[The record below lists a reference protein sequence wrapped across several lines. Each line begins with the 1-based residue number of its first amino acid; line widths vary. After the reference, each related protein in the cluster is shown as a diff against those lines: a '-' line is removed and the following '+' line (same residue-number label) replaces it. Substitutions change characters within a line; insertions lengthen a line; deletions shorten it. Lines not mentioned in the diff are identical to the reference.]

1 MYEYTCP
8 TCGKIHRVMY
18 KSEVKT
24 YCNKSCA
31 VKARYMKP
39 EEEEVVQR
47 EAKLGECIF
56 NPVAVDC
63 FHRNCTNR
71 GWNPVV
77 AKARLEAIMERMN
90 ERTV

>member
-8 TCGKIHRVMY
+8 ACGKIHRVEH
-18 KSEVKT
+18 KSKVKT

-31 VKARYMKP
+31 AKARYMKP
-39 EEEEVVQR
+39 KEEEKQEVIQT
-47 EAKLGECIF
+47 EAVMGECIF

-63 FHRNCTNR
+63 YHRNCSNC

-77 AKARLEAIMERMN
+77 AKARLDKIKESL
-90 ERTV
+90 